1 MPNQEKDFKD
11 WKKILEETRKLE
23 HEKTMT
29 ETEFEILRKET
40 TQEAKKLTKLL
51 KPQWFVKDVDSEK
64 GKKSTKKSKSQTK
77 SL

>member
-29 ETEFEILRKET
+29 DTEFEILQKET
-40 TQEAKKLTKLL
+40 AQEAKKLTKLL

-64 GKKSTKKSKSQTK
+64 SKKSAKKSKSQTK